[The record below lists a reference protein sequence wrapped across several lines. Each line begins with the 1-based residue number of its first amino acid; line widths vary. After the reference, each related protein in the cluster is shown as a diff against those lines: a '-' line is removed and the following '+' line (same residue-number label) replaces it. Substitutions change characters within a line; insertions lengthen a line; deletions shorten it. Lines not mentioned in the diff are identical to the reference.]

1 MTWDLIERM
10 YSDFTTNVVPLLG
23 QGVQITKDY
32 AMEFLGR
39 YWKFLIVY
47 DSFYVILSLIWL
59 IIWVVFARKAVKVSD
74 DEGRESRAMPLLA
87 VAIILLLIWTIA
99 IFKNWWDLIKSI
111 YVPEI
116 RMYEEFK
123 SIR

>member
-1 MTWDLIERM
+1 MTWELIERM

-99 IFKNWWDLIKSI
+99 IFENWWDLIKSM

-116 RMYEEFK
+116 RMYEEF
-123 SIR
+123 IR

>member
-1 MTWDLIERM
+1 MTWELIERM

-47 DSFYVILSLIWL
+47 DSLYVILSLIWF
-59 IIWVVFARKAVKVSD
+59 IIWVFFAKKAVKVSD
-74 DEGRESRAMPLLA
+74 HEGRESSAMPLLA

-99 IFKNWWDLIKSI
+99 VFKNWWDLIKSI

-116 RMYEEFK
+116 RMYEEF
-123 SIR
+123 IR